1 MTMTATTEP
10 ADDVRPAGRSTQQPD
25 LQRPAPTRRRV
36 AWIGL
41 LLIVVTA
48 IVGTR
53 LSMDRPHAPVISVS
67 HPAAAMPASPA
78 IESAWGIRFTSV
90 ILLADGGGV
99 ELRYQVIDLNKAAKI
114 HLGDP
119 KSNELPTIVVDG
131 TSSRVTPSSVL
142 MHFHHGDAA
151 DGRSYSIVYGNAG
164 GVVRTG
170 EYVSILMKDGS
181 VLHHAQVS
189 D

>member
-1 MTMTATTEP
+1 
-10 ADDVRPAGRSTQQPD
+10 
-25 LQRPAPTRRRV
+25 
-36 AWIGL
+36 
-41 LLIVVTA
+41 
-48 IVGTR
+48 
-53 LSMDRPHAPVISVS
+53 
-67 HPAAAMPASPA
+67 
-78 IESAWGIRFTSV
+78 
-90 ILLADGGGV
+90 
-99 ELRYQVIDLNKAAKI
+99 VIDLNKAAKI